1 MVGLKSKKKFLDVKT
16 AETLY
21 DSIITFFYLT
31 HKWSRVSGPNKF
43 TQVWLIYVPFWNDE
57 LLCTLNERNQ
67 NADKPQ
73 RDIPYSDAYDLI
85 CIWESVL
92 ETNYFEFNRKYCKQ
106 IIDCSMGA
114 ITSPEISDTKM
125 YQFTNHFMSKL
136 KFANQDLYHRRFRDD
151 GFLAFNGT

>member
-1 MVGLKSKKKFLDVKT
+1 MAGLKSKKKFLDVKT

-21 DSIITFFYLT
+21 ASIITFFYLT

-73 RDIPYSDAYDLI
+73 RHPLFRRLRSNLHMGECPRNQLLWIQSKILQ
-85 CIWESVL
+85 
-92 ETNYFEFNRKYCKQ
+92 TNYRLQHGCDNIPRNLRYKNVSIHKSFYV
-106 IIDCSMGA
+106 
-114 ITSPEISDTKM
+114 
-125 YQFTNHFMSKL
+125 
-136 KFANQDLYHRRFRDD
+136 
-151 GFLAFNGT
+151 